1 MQAEARNRDIF
12 SDCLNQEKQI
22 EYLESEELRQKKK
35 KQVQDT
41 CPSINLTSAG
51 LCC

>member
-12 SDCLNQEKQI
+12 SDCLNQEKQL
-22 EYLESEELRQKKK
+22 EYLDSEELRQKKK

-51 LCC
+51 ACC